1 MTTDVAIEKLC
12 ALAPIIADTAE
23 RLAKDK
29 EFLAFMQKYNK
40 QRTNKIFA
48 LNILPILL
56 KNYRE
61 EIYKVLAIWGDKT
74 VEEVKAQSVS
84 VTISEVK
91 SLISDEDVRAFF
103 SSSSAKN
110 STSEK

>member
-1 MTTDVAIEKLC
+1 MTTDIAIEKLC
-12 ALAPIIADTAE
+12 ALAPVIADAAQ
-23 RLAKDK
+23 RLTKDK
-29 EFLAFMQKYNK
+29 EFSAFMQKYNK
-40 QRTNKIFA
+40 QRSNKIFA

-61 EIYKVLAIWGDKT
+61 EIYKILAIWSDKT
-74 VEEVKAQSVS
+74 VDEVKAQNIST
-84 VTISEVK
+84 TISEVK
-91 SLISDEDVRAFF
+91 ALINDEDVRAFF

>member
-1 MTTDVAIEKLC
+1 MTTDIAIEKLC
-12 ALAPIIADTAE
+12 ALAPVIADAAQ

-29 EFLAFMQKYNK
+29 EFSAFMQKYNK
-40 QRTNKIFA
+40 QRSNKIFA

-61 EIYKVLAIWGDKT
+61 EIYKILAIWSDKT
-74 VEEVKAQSVS
+74 VDEVKAQNIST
-84 VTISEVK
+84 TISEVK
-91 SLISDEDVRAFF
+91 ALINDEDVRAFF

>member
-1 MTTDVAIEKLC
+1 MTTDIAIEKLC
-12 ALAPIIADTAE
+12 ALAPIIADAAQ
-23 RLAKDK
+23 RLTKDK
-29 EFLAFMQKYNK
+29 EFSAFMQKYNK
-40 QRTNKIFA
+40 QCSNKIFA

-61 EIYKVLAIWGDKT
+61 EIYKILAIWSDKT
-74 VEEVKAQSVS
+74 VEEVKAQSIS
-84 VTISEVK
+84 TTISEMK
-91 SLISDEDVRAFF
+91 ALINDEDVRAFF

>member
-1 MTTDVAIEKLC
+1 MTTDIAIGKLC
-12 ALAPIIADTAE
+12 ALAPVIADAAQ

-61 EIYKVLAIWGDKT
+61 EIYKILAIWSDKT
-74 VEEVKAQSVS
+74 VDEVKAQNIST
-84 VTISEVK
+84 TISEVK
-91 SLISDEDVRAFF
+91 ALINDEDVRAFF

>member
-12 ALAPIIADTAE
+12 ALAPIIADAAQ
-23 RLAKDK
+23 RLTKDK
-29 EFLAFMQKYNK
+29 EFSAFMQKYNK
-40 QRTNKIFA
+40 QRSNKIFA

-61 EIYKVLAIWGDKT
+61 EIYKILAIWSDKT
-74 VEEVKAQSVS
+74 VDEVKAQNIST
-84 VTISEVK
+84 TISEVK
-91 SLISDEDVRAFF
+91 ALINDEDVRAFF

>member
-1 MTTDVAIEKLC
+1 MTTDIAIEKLC
-12 ALAPIIADTAE
+12 ALAPIIADAAQ
-23 RLAKDK
+23 RLTKDK
-29 EFLAFMQKYNK
+29 EFSAFMQKYNK
-40 QRTNKIFA
+40 QRSNKIFA

-61 EIYKVLAIWGDKT
+61 EIYKILAIWSDKT
-74 VEEVKAQSVS
+74 VDEVKAQNIST
-84 VTISEVK
+84 TISEVK
-91 SLISDEDVRAFF
+91 ALINDEDVRAFF

>member
-1 MTTDVAIEKLC
+1 MTTDIAIEKLC
-12 ALAPIIADTAE
+12 ALAPIIADAAQ
-23 RLAKDK
+23 RLTKDK
-29 EFLAFMQKYNK
+29 EFSAFMQKYNK
-40 QRTNKIFA
+40 QRSNKIFA

-61 EIYKVLAIWGDKT
+61 EIYKILAIWSDKT
-74 VEEVKAQSVS
+74 VEEVKAQSIS
-84 VTISEVK
+84 TTISEMK
-91 SLISDEDVRAFF
+91 ALINDEDVRAFF

>member
-1 MTTDVAIEKLC
+1 MTTDIAIEKLC
-12 ALAPIIADTAE
+12 ALAPVIADAAQ
-23 RLAKDK
+23 RLTKDK
-29 EFLAFMQKYNK
+29 EFSAFMQKYNK
-40 QRTNKIFA
+40 QRSNKIFA

-61 EIYKVLAIWGDKT
+61 EIYKILAIWGDKT

-91 SLISDEDVRAFF
+91 ALINDEDVRAFF

-110 STSEK
+110 GKSEK

>member
-1 MTTDVAIEKLC
+1 MTTDIAIEKLC
-12 ALAPIIADTAE
+12 ALAPVIADAAQ

-61 EIYKVLAIWGDKT
+61 EIYKILAIWSDKT
-74 VEEVKAQSVS
+74 VDEVKAQNIST
-84 VTISEVK
+84 TISEVK
-91 SLISDEDVRAFF
+91 ALINDEDVRAFF